1 MMTMYYY
8 AVPLNFKPRISVVFF
23 FFPLYYFYELFR
35 GDITFTLQMG

>member
-8 AVPLNFKPRISVVFF
+8 AVPLNFKPRISVF